1 MLVILDTLAL
11 VVVIRLAVWP
21 AVLVVVALIVGYDD
35 LALRLPC
42 ACAADQVRAK
52 DVR

>member
-11 VVVIRLAVWP
+11 VVV
-21 AVLVVVALIVGYDD
+21 ALIVGDDD

-52 DVR
+52 DLR